1 MEVGDGG
8 IALASAAFAIVG
20 IALLLFF
27 AERPTDAS
35 VAEALL
41 LPPNTLLRMGGTAG
55 NVTADRFLL
64 CGDHV
69 CISVRKGETASA
81 QLVSAGRDLLV
92 TGRVKEYLGRRYV
105 EAEWVEMK

>member
-1 MEVGDGG
+1 MEVGERG

-27 AERPTDAS
+27 AEKPYDAS
-35 VAEALL
+35 VAEAMF
-41 LPPNTLLRMGGTAG
+41 LPPNTLLKVGGTAV

-64 CGDHV
+64 CRDYV
-69 CISVRKGETASA
+69 CISVRKGESASS
-81 QLVSAGRDLLV
+81 QLVAAGRDLSV

-105 EAEWVEMK
+105 EAQWVETG